1 MSPHRRQHL
10 SMSLIKKTR
19 TSTVRLAAFAGAAE
33 RREFSEVDNQ
43 EPCMTP
49 DKGPPM
55 QVAHPLVKTLAS
67 VSQPFGQFQ
76 YLRAREY
83 QDSRLSLFTKARHA

>member
-1 MSPHRRQHL
+1 
-10 SMSLIKKTR
+10 
-19 TSTVRLAAFAGAAE
+19 
-33 RREFSEVDNQ
+33 
-43 EPCMTP
+43 MTP